1 LVLLSAM
8 VVGVCSVAPTVQ
20 AQGLGRR
27 FELAELK
34 QIVDEAK
41 VLVRA
46 KAADEPLARG
56 GATDGYAWEVSFEVV
71 EKAKGQIEEQTF
83 VVELK
88 SVLDTLNTRRADVKG
103 KEFVLPLVAA
113 GQGRY
118 RLVGDVGFA
127 WDTDEARKLIELTG
141 GKAEQPATD
150 RPTVETN
157 PAAIGPVA
165 PPAAG
170 PIPLR
175 LRLDPVRAPYEV
187 GSPAIV
193 RVTIENTSAD
203 TVTYAQAPF
212 DVRDG
217 RLYIAGEGGLVVT
230 DSGRSVSVPLKDNV
244 LLKTDPPPPVRQVVI
259 PPHGIYQQ
267 ELDLALFCNLDQ
279 ATIYLVSVSLVTP
292 DGQRSILSNT
302 AGLKIIASAK
312 PAKAPPPPVK
322 EEDTIVI
329 PPPEVYH
336 AGETINGLAGL
347 LRPSKSQFEVGEPI
361 VLELRLTNLA
371 ERAVII
377 DTRLERLMLLEVHP
391 EGTSPA
397 VPPFSQYFTWPA
409 PKEGELP
416 LVYARLGAQSFW
428 GKNINVNSAFGLSQE
443 KMRENAA
450 AVAKGAIEPSYETSG
465 MTLFAFNSPGVYR
478 IAATYEMPPAAGNGP
493 KLWAG
498 KVKTNPVFIRIVPR
512 ADALPVDG
520 AKKPTE

>member
-34 QIVDEAK
+34 QIVEGAK

-46 KAADEPLARG
+46 KGAEEPLARG
-56 GATDGYAWEVSFEVV
+56 GAADGYAWEVSFEVV
-71 EKAKGQIEEQTF
+71 EKVKGQIEEQTF

-103 KEFVLPLVAA
+103 KEFVLPMVPA

-141 GKAEQPATD
+141 GKVELPSD
-150 RPTVETN
+150 RPTAEAN
-157 PAAIGPVA
+157 PTDAGPEAPPVA
-165 PPAAG
+165 AA

-175 LRLDPVRAPYEV
+175 LRLEPVRASYEV
-187 GSPAIV
+187 GEPALV
-193 RVTIENTSAD
+193 RVTIENTSAEP
-203 TVTYAQAPF
+203 VTYAQAPF
-212 DVRDG
+212 EVRDG
-217 RLYIAGEGGLVVT
+217 RLYIAGEGGLVVA
-230 DSGRSVSVPLKDNV
+230 DSARSVAVTIKDNV

-259 PPHGIYQQ
+259 APHTAYQTD
-267 ELDLALFCNLDQ
+267 LDLALFCELDRP
-279 ATIYLVSVSLVTP
+279 TIYLVSLALMAP

-302 AGLKIIASAK
+302 IPLKIVAASK
-312 PAKAPPPPVK
+312 PAKAPPVK
-322 EEDTIVI
+322 EEDAMVI

-336 AGETINGLAGL
+336 AGEAVNGLAGL
-347 LRPSKSQFEVGEPI
+347 LRPLKAQFEVGEPI

-371 ERAVII
+371 ERVAIV
-377 DTRLERLMLLEVHP
+377 DTRLERLLFLEVQP

-397 VPPFSQYFTWPA
+397 VVSFFPVTQWPA
-409 PKEGELP
+409 AKDEELP
-416 LVYARLGAQSFW
+416 LVYARLGSQSFW
-428 GKNINVNSAFGLSQE
+428 GKNINVNSAFGLSQQ
-443 KMRENAA
+443 KIRENAA
-450 AVAKGAIEPSYETSG
+450 AVLKGAIEPSYETSG

-478 IAATYEMPPAAGNGP
+478 ITATYEMPPAPANGP

-498 KVKTNPVFIRIVPR
+498 KVKTNPVFIRVVPR
-512 ADALPVDG
+512 ADALPADG
-520 AKKPTE
+520 ALKPTE